1 MEGFLNILGNYS
13 NRELKKIY
21 PIVDKIE
28 KLDEEF
34 SKLSNE
40 ELKNKTIEFK
50 DRLEKGETLDDIL
63 IEAFATV
70 REAAFRVLGM
80 KHYRVQLIGGM
91 VLYQGRIA
99 EMKTGEGKTL
109 VGTLSA
115 YLNALTG
122 QGVHII
128 TTNDYLAKRDRDEMG
143 KVHEFLGLSVG
154 VILHDM
160 QPDERRAQY
169 ACDITY
175 GTNSELGFDYLRDN
189 MATKKEDRVQREL
202 NYCIVDEID
211 SILIDEARTPLII
224 SGEGKKPTKYYIV
237 VDKFVRGLKEKE
249 DYEVDRKGKAVILTA
264 LGIEKLEKYFNI
276 ENYADPENR
285 DLQHHV
291 SQALRAHYTMH
302 LNKDYI
308 VKKGEVLI
316 VDEFTGRVMEGRRFS
331 EGLHE
336 ALEAKE
342 GVRIQK
348 ESKTLATITI
358 QNYFRMYNRLSG
370 MSGTAVTEET
380 EFQEIYGLDVITIP
394 TNKPVQRID
403 HKDIIYKTL
412 KDKYD
417 AIIEDILICHKKG
430 QPVLVG
436 TSSIQKSE
444 DISYLLK
451 RRGIKHYLLNAKNH
465 EKEAKIVEKAGRKD
479 AITIATNM
487 AGRGTDIKINDE
499 VRALGGLRIIGTD
512 RHDARRIDN
521 QLKGRAG
528 RQGDVGSSQ
537 FYISLQDELFKVF
550 EADRFN
556 SLFGKL
562 DLPEHEPITEKSVYK
577 AVEFAQKAIE
587 GNSFE
592 TRKNI
597 IGFDDVINKQRLVI
611 YDQRN
616 FVLDK
621 GDITENID
629 DMIKFVLEDIVKK
642 HLTDAL
648 KQDAIDDADDFDDN
662 LRKLVL
668 FLNDFGIVDE
678 EIINFENLENK
689 SIDIIQRI
697 VNRAVKHIYEGVMES
712 FDTEEEFKDKQ
723 REILLKNVD
732 QKWIDHLDNMEH
744 LKDGIKLRSYRQ
756 LDPVREFQVESSAA
770 FNEMVLSIKYDTVK
784 DLLKIK

>member
-189 MATKKEDRVQREL
+189 MATKKEDRVQRDL

-224 SGEGKKPTKYYIV
+224 SGEGKKPTKYYIL

-291 SQALRAHYTMH
+291 SQSLRAHYTMH

-562 DLPEHEPITEKSVYK
+562 DLHEHEPITEKSVYK

-756 LDPVREFQVESSAA
+756 LDPVREFQIESSAA

>member
-122 QGVHII
+122 NGVHII

-189 MATKKEDRVQREL
+189 MATKKEDRVQRDL

-224 SGEGKKPTKYYIV
+224 SGEGKKPTKYYIL

-291 SQALRAHYTMH
+291 SQSLRAHYTMH

-412 KDKYD
+412 RDKYD

-562 DLPEHEPITEKSVYK
+562 DLHEHEPITEKSVYK

-756 LDPVREFQVESSAA
+756 LDPVREFQIESSAA